1 MSESDRCGSPFLRLI
16 RGMTVGKL
24 TARLSVCRTKRL
36 NDELTLAC
44 GVFAELLRCVACVN
58 CGVTAYINS
67 KLCVLKRV
75 ESISESPGSVRQLNE
90 SRFGRNSLFNCKYMQ
105 HATNCMAKCVHPGTV
120 VKSKKK
126 SFSLLTCHGL
136 H

>member
-1 MSESDRCGSPFLRLI
+1 VSESDRCGSPFLRLI
-16 RGMTVGKL
+16 RGVTVGKL

-75 ESISESPGSVRQLNE
+75 ESISESPGSVRQT
-90 SRFGRNSLFNCKYMQ
+90 SRGLDATVCSTANICSMQ
-105 HATNCMAKCVHPGTV
+105 QTV
-120 VKSKKK
+120 WQNVSIQA
-126 SFSLLTCHGL
+126 L
-136 H
+136 